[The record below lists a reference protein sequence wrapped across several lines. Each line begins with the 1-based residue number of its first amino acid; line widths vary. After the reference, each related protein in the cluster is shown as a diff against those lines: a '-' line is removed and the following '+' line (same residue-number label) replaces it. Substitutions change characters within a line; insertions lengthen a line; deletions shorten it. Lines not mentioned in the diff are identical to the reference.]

1 MKASGMWGEEVFQDG
16 LNNELTSDNFNPDP
30 FLEKKS
36 LYKTLSRDGSKIEL

>member
-1 MKASGMWGEEVFQDG
+1 LIYASFIAPV
-16 LNNELTSDNFNPDP
+16 NNELTSDNFNPDP